1 MIMSLSRLSCLGVAE
16 IRPMKH
22 EDSDD
27 KRESF
32 IHNCG
37 RGGERTT
44 SKVTVDNVLHTK
56 YGCGFSYMPKNAEN
70 NACSACA
77 RSKRRCGRQL
87 PSCSRCADRGMSC
100 FYPSSRG
107 PNVLSSRPLMP
118 HVLDVS
124 VGPEAETLLAEITA
138 DDLDD
143 LTMDLTFPFLDNNL
157 EFSAPSNELHLF
169 STPATKA
176 DWFRAPESWSISHDM
191 DRAIAGTINN
201 AAMKKYVATL
211 QCWFERWATSGNNP
225 FIHYQLYKSKF
236 PACVQIA
243 YATLISYVH
252 RTPSTTAAV
261 LRIVEDR
268 SDALIQENQVESTD
282 EAIDL
287 YAQLARL
294 HALMVYQIIG
304 LHDGDIRSRHVAE
317 GHIPTHDRWAY
328 KLFQCAGK
336 VLSDTET
343 ASTQI
348 PAHVTP
354 SQQRWHLWIL
364 AESIRR
370 TWLIAVSI
378 SSIYSGLQQC
388 WAACP
393 GGIMFTNRSGL
404 WDAASAT
411 EWEMRCRHGDVAFL
425 QRFHCARL
433 FGEMRPGDVDEF
445 GLTMIGMTFDADLV
459 EKWKSGDAAAY
470 V

>member
-1 MIMSLSRLSCLGVAE
+1 
-16 IRPMKH
+16 
-22 EDSDD
+22 
-27 KRESF
+27 
-32 IHNCG
+32 
-37 RGGERTT
+37 
-44 SKVTVDNVLHTK
+44 
-56 YGCGFSYMPKNAEN
+56 
-70 NACSACA
+70 
-77 RSKRRCGRQL
+77 
-87 PSCSRCADRGMSC
+87 
-100 FYPSSRG
+100 
-107 PNVLSSRPLMP
+107 MP
-118 HVLDVS
+118 HVS
-124 VGPEAETLLAEITA
+124 VGTEAETLLAEITA
-138 DDLDD
+138 DDLND

-157 EFSAPSNELHLF
+157 ELLTPSSELQSL

-176 DWFRAPESWSISHDM
+176 AWFLAPKSWSISHAM

-201 AAMKKYVATL
+201 ATMKKYVATL

-225 FIHYQLYKSKF
+225 FVHHQLYKGKF

-243 YATLISYVH
+243 YATLISYLH

-268 SDALIQENQVESTD
+268 SDALVQENQIEPTD

-328 KLFQCAGK
+328 TLFQCAGK
-336 VLSDTET
+336 ELSTTET
-343 ASTQI
+343 AFLQLPT
-348 PAHVTP
+348 HVTT
-354 SQQRWHLWIL
+354 SQQQWHLWIL
-364 AESIRR
+364 AESVRR

-404 WDAASAT
+404 WDAGSAT
-411 EWEMRCRHGDVAFL
+411 EWERRCGLGDVAFL

-433 FGEMRPGDVDEF
+433 FGEMGPGEVDEF
-445 GLTMIGMTFDADLV
+445 GLTMIGMTFDAELV
-459 EKWKSGDAAAY
+459 ERWKSGGAGVY